1 MSTPLSNRATTTPAL
16 IAEVLRG
23 AIESGELETGQP
35 LRQEELATRFKV
47 SRIPVRDALKQL
59 ETEGLVVIYPNRGAF
74 VADLNSKEILEV
86 YEIRALLEV
95 DALRRALPKLSPLM
109 LDRAEAIL
117 EQMEREANPV
127 QWSEL
132 DDAFHTALYLPA
144 ERPKLLE
151 LIGQQR
157 TVVNRFYFLN
167 QPIAGSI
174 EQCQLE
180 HRQLLEACRQGNFDN
195 ARAALESHLENA
207 AQTVAQNA
215 QQREQNRIQQLRN
228 TLRKKI

>member
-1 MSTPLSNRATTTPAL
+1 MSTPLSNRATTTPTL

-23 AIESGELETGQP
+23 AIESGELEPGQP

-74 VADLNSKEILEV
+74 VADLNPKEILEV
-86 YEIRALLEV
+86 YEIRILLEV
-95 DALRRALPKLSPLM
+95 DALRRALPKLSPLI

-132 DDAFHTALYLPA
+132 DDTFHTALYLPA

-167 QPIAGSI
+167 QPLAGSI
-174 EQCQLE
+174 KQCHLE

-195 ARAALESHLENA
+195 ARAALESHLESA